1 MRSWQRSA
9 HEGIGFPCKK
19 RRREQSLLPLSHA
32 DTARKPLSTSR
43 EAGAHQ
49 VPNLP
54 APWPRTAQP
63 PEEGNVCCLSHPACG
78 AMSEQPQ
85 QTKTATVPRTVAS
98 ADLSGTGKVVASW
111 SGWFRSVAVLP
122 IASGKPAHN
131 FVDYHFPVTQL
142 ECAFPFLL
150 GHSLT
155 GVYFL
160 SRD

>member
-9 HEGIGFPCKK
+9 HEGIGFPG
-19 RRREQSLLPLSHA
+19 RRGGESRACFLCPM
-32 DTARKPLSTSR
+32 DTAGKPLPASR

-49 VPNLP
+49 VRNLP

-63 PEEGNVCCLSHPACG
+63 PEEGSVCCLSHPACG
-78 AMSEQPQ
+78 TMSEQPQ

-111 SGWFRSVAVLP
+111 SGWFRSVALFP
-122 IASGKPAHN
+122 IASVKPAHN
-131 FVDYHFPVTQL
+131 FADYYFPVTQL